1 MALDKEDLIKI
12 AHLARLQVA
21 GNEIE
26 ATTVRLSSILGL
38 IEQLQAAPTDGI
50 EPMAHPTD
58 AVQRLREDVVTET
71 NHRDEYQKIA
81 PATEEGLYLVPKVI
95 E

>member
-1 MALDKEDLIKI
+1 MALDKKEVTKI

-21 GNEIE
+21 DTAIDAIGE
-26 ATTVRLSSILGL
+26 RLSSILGM
-38 IEQLQAAPTDGI
+38 IEQLQAAPTDGV

-58 AVQRLREDVVTET
+58 AVQRLRPDVVTES
-71 NHRDEYQKIA
+71 NHRDDYQKIA
-81 PATEEGLYLVPKVI
+81 PATQDGLYLVPQVI

>member
-1 MALDKEDLIKI
+1 MALDKEDVVKI

-21 GNEIE
+21 DSEID
-26 ATTVRLSSILGL
+26 ATTERLSSILGM

-58 AVQRLREDVVTET
+58 AVQRLREDVVTES
-71 NHRDEYQKIA
+71 NHRDQYQTSTRRMR
-81 PATEEGLYLVPKVI
+81 TE
-95 E
+95 

>member
-21 GNEIE
+21 DNEIE

-38 IEQLQAAPTDGI
+38 IEQLQAAPTDRI

>member
-1 MALDKEDLIKI
+1 MALDKEDVMKI

-21 GNEIE
+21 DDEIE

-58 AVQRLREDVVTET
+58 AVQRLRDDVVTET
-71 NHRDEYQKIA
+71 NHRDQYQKIA
-81 PATEEGLYLVPKVI
+81 PATEDGLYLVPKVI

>member
-1 MALDKEDLIKI
+1 MALDKEDVTKI
-12 AHLARLQVA
+12 AHLARIQVDDA
-21 GNEIE
+21 DIPAISE
-26 ATTVRLSSILGL
+26 RLSSILGM

-58 AVQRLREDVVTET
+58 AAQRLREDVVTEQ
-71 NHRDEYQKIA
+71 NQRDAFQKIA
-81 PATEEGLYLVPKVI
+81 PATEDGLYLVPKVI

>member
-1 MALDKEDLIKI
+1 MALDLNDVTKI
-12 AHLARLQVA
+12 AHLARLQVTEA
-21 GNEIE
+21 EIP
-26 ATTVRLSSILGL
+26 AVAQRLSTILDL

-58 AVQRLREDVVTET
+58 AVQRLRPDQVTET
-71 NHRDEYQKIA
+71 NQRDTYQQIA
-81 PATEEGLYLVPKVI
+81 PAVEDGLYLVPKVI

>member
-1 MALDKEDLIKI
+1 MALDKEDVVKI

-21 GNEIE
+21 DSEID
-26 ATTVRLSSILGL
+26 ATTERLSSILGM

-58 AVQRLREDVVTET
+58 AVQRLREDVVTES
-71 NHRDEYQKIA
+71 NHRDQYQSIA
-81 PATEEGLYLVPKVI
+81 PATEDGLYLVPQVI

>member
-1 MALDKEDLIKI
+1 MALELKDVAKI
-12 AHLARLQVA
+12 AHLARLQVTDA
-21 GNEIE
+21 EIP
-26 ATTVRLSSILGL
+26 AVTQRLSTILEL

-58 AVQRLREDVVTET
+58 AIQRLRPDVVTET
-71 NHRDEYQKIA
+71 DRRDDYQRIA
-81 PATEEGLYLVPKVI
+81 PAVEDGLYLVPKVI